1 MNPLKDRIKFFL
13 VNFAHNRDL
22 DRERTRIGGNPSGT
36 VADMVQFGINMWSRP
51 NSGVTEQEVR
61 DMSDYLLKSDQIRVH
76 ADGNVTVGK
85 VLFEDAVPVTDAAN
99 KAAKEIM
106 VGLDDR
112 RGSPTRT
119 WADDVRDE
127 AVNSWAA
134 IIDKHMGTKPA

>member
-22 DRERTRIGGNPSGT
+22 DRERPRINGNPSGT
-36 VADMVQFGINMWSRP
+36 VDDMLQYSIRLWGRP
-51 NSGVTEQEVR
+51 DSGVTEQEIR
-61 DMSDYLLKSDQIRVH
+61 DMCDYLLKTDQVRVH

-85 VLFEDAVPVTDAAN
+85 VLFENAVPVTEAAN
-99 KAAKEIM
+99 NAAKEIM
-106 VGLDDR
+106 AGLDDR
-112 RGSPTRT
+112 RGSPTGT

-134 IIDKHMGTKPA
+134 LIDKHMGTQP